1 MQFHPVF
8 SVAVTEYKLSIEK
21 FRNFSS
27 MLNCIICKEYSTKY
41 KKGEFPVT
49 KQEVSIKTFP
59 TQYVKINLQI

>member
-1 MQFHPVF
+1 
-8 SVAVTEYKLSIEK
+8 
-21 FRNFSS
+21 

-59 TQYVKINLQI
+59 TQYLKINLQI